1 MTKKELNNDYI
12 ENQKEFMDDNID
24 NKTDNYN
31 VDKDNEDKDNEDD
44 DWNDEIRLGK
54 IDEVM
59 KRAKLSFNEAKDCL
73 EAFDYDIVETLSALE
88 EERRIQ
94 AAEAKQKLREKYN
107 DAKDFGKEKYEDI
120 KDFSKEKYA
129 DFKDFSKES
138 YHDIK
143 RKMNNFS
150 ARDDVGKACKKVKDV
165 VGKPVEIPKT
175 GKKLPAG
182 ILGAGAVSL
191 LYPLHKSKVLAALG
205 IATIGAWAVGKKV
218 NNEEVK
224 TNIKSAVDTFSR
236 NVSDSFKG
244 LAGDEDNCFIITVDD
259 DFQPKNIK
267 HQ

>member
-1 MTKKELNNDYI
+1 MTNKELNNDYI
-12 ENQKEFMDDNID
+12 ENQKESTDNID
-24 NKTDNYN
+24 NINNKTDNY
-31 VDKDNEDKDNEDD
+31 DKDKVNDD

-88 EERRIQ
+88 EERRAQ
-94 AAEAKQKLREKYN
+94 TAEAKQKLREKYN

-129 DFKDFSKES
+129 DFKDFSKTN
-138 YHDIK
+138 YHDLK

-150 ARDDVGKACKKVKDV
+150 ARDDIGDAYKKVKDV
-165 VGKPVEIPKT
+165 VGKPVGIPKT

-236 NVSDSFKG
+236 NVADSFKG
-244 LAGDEDNCFIITVDD
+244 LTGDDDNCFIITVDD